1 MKVGNYMTPEPVTIS
16 EDESMGEALLLM
28 RRHNIRHL
36 PVVHGS
42 ILVGILTDRDLRR
55 ASPSL
60 LSGIA
65 EDRYQ
70 EVLDETSV
78 ARIMTREPF
87 TVRLDTDLEEA
98 VGVLVEK
105 KLGSLPVVNGAE
117 LVGIFTEVDALRVL
131 LEVLKKIRKE

>member
-16 EDESMGEALLLM
+16 ENESMGEALMLM
-28 RRHNIRHL
+28 RRHGIRHL
-36 PVVHGS
+36 PVVNGN
-42 ILVGILTDRDLRR
+42 ILVGIVTDRDLRR

-65 EDRYQ
+65 EDQYQ
-70 EVLDETSV
+70 EVLDGTSV

-87 TVRLDTDLEEA
+87 TVRLDTDLGEA
-98 VGVLVEK
+98 VGLLVEK

-131 LEVLKKIRKE
+131 LEVLKKIKQE